1 MSSSVNSN
9 FNRIIN
15 NEENNQHNIV
25 DRQSQENSNAQSNQA
40 QRHVIY
46 QDNLSNVLEFNN
58 NEINGDLETSIDLTD
73 YAKYIPEDGSNQL
86 LTSNIIVSHS
96 DTAFVDISTE
106 EEIAPASSEIS
117 EVLSDIN
124 VVMNLDTESSSIHAN
139 NRTESFDE
147 LTPDLLDEIRGG
159 NPLQNNRSGSS
170 SLVEINEENMSIRSK
185 SSDGNEIENIEKIT
199 TYAIIETKKVE
210 IGKRKDKVIQP
221 NVCDKNVVNNDIVV
235 IDKLS
240 QLELSDDDESTTLL
254 ENHSKNNINNMTDH
268 HENKLK
274 ENDKNLDVV
283 GQTLLYLPK
292 IDMSKSGGTENQENI
307 NKSTKYTYSP
317 KKCEKSGKCSCCTI
331 M

>member
-9 FNRIIN
+9 FNRVIN
-15 NEENNQHNIV
+15 NEENDQHNIV

-106 EEIAPASSEIS
+106 EGIAPASSEIS
-117 EVLSDIN
+117 EVFSDVN

-147 LTPDLLDEIRGG
+147 LTPDLLDEIRG
-159 NPLQNNRSGSS
+159 
-170 SLVEINEENMSIRSK
+170 VEINEENMSIRSK

-199 TYAIIETKKVE
+199 TYAIIETKKEE

-254 ENHSKNNINNMTDH
+254 ENHSKNNLNNMNNH

-307 NKSTKYTYSP
+307 NKTTKYTYSP
-317 KKCEKSGKCSCCTI
+317 KECEKSGKCSCCTI